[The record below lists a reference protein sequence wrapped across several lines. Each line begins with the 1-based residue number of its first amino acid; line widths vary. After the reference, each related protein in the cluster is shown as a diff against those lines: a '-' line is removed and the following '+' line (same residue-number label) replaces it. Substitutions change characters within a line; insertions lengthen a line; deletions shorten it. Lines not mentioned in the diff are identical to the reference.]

1 MTTSDALSR
10 LRAERPRLS
19 AIERRIADYVLENAH
34 LLRDYSSQQLADT
47 LKVSQSSVVKF
58 AQRLGYRG
66 YPDLKLAVTESLA
79 RASAGGEATAAVP
92 PVPVDPDDA
101 RAEALWRR
109 KTEAEQETRAA
120 NPPATAQLAARLVA
134 GADTLFVAGDGIDG
148 QAGQALARRMSMLGL
163 RCFPHGDWESLL
175 ANLATA
181 SARDTLLV
189 ICEHGRAECVRAAK
203 AMRAA
208 GGRVVAVTR
217 VRSQAL
223 LSAADACLAV
233 VAHAPEPHVEDLVYE
248 AALHQLLGELFLRV
262 HAARPHA
269 AAAFIASRTRG
280 QRAAAP
286 PDA

>member
-1 MTTSDALSR
+1 MTTSDALTR
-10 LRAERPRLS
+10 LRAERPGLS
-19 AIERRIADYVLENAH
+19 AIERRIADYVLENAQ

-58 AQRLGYRG
+58 AQRLGYKG
-66 YPDLKLAVTESLA
+66 YPDFKLAVTESLA
-79 RASAGGEATAAVP
+79 RAAVEGEAAA
-92 PVPVDPDDA
+92 PVKPGPADPDEA

-120 NPPATAQLAARLVA
+120 NPPETVARAAGLVA

-203 AMRAA
+203 MMRAA
-208 GGRVVAVTR
+208 GGKVVAVTR
-217 VRSQAL
+217 IRSHAL
-223 LSAADACLAV
+223 VSGADACLAV
-233 VAHAPEPHVEDLVYE
+233 VASGPESHVEDLVYE
-248 AALHQLLGELFLRV
+248 AALHQVLDDLFLRV
-262 HAARPHA
+262 HAARPNA
-269 AAAFIASRTRG
+269 AATFIASRRRG
-280 QRAAAP
+280 HAI
-286 PDA
+286 DE